1 MSAIKDILDKIDKL
15 SPADQERLKTILFS
29 KTFTKSISIEE
40 FVTKERFANGRVCPV
55 CGATHVV
62 RNGKRKDGTQKYICK
77 DCGKSFVITTN
88 SIVSGT
94 RKDLNVWIKYVD
106 CMLNGFSVRKAA
118 EECGIHRNTAFAWR
132 HKILDALQNMAN
144 DVILDGIVEADET
157 FFTISYKGN
166 HKKSKKFT
174 MPREPHKRGNSTHV
188 RGLSSEKVCVPCAVN
203 RSGMS
208 IAKVSNTGRV
218 STKDLHEIYDGRIDP
233 SATLVTDKM
242 NSYVRFSNANG
253 IELVQLKTGKAK
265 KGIYNIQHINSYHSQ
280 LKRFMKNF
288 NGVSTK
294 YLNNYLIW
302 HNFVNYAKESDV
314 EKRAILL
321 SYVLTTLK
329 TDRNSSLSDR
339 PALPLVA

>member
-253 IELVQLKTGKAK
+253 IELVQLKKICYDRAYEMGK
-265 KGIYNIQHINSYHSQ
+265 I
-280 LKRFMKNF
+280 
-288 NGVSTK
+288 
-294 YLNNYLIW
+294 
-302 HNFVNYAKESDV
+302 VNHKMPIV
-314 EKRAILL
+314 
-321 SYVLTTLK
+321 
-329 TDRNSSLSDR
+329 
-339 PALPLVA
+339 

>member
-15 SPADQERLKTILFS
+15 SPADQERLKTILLS

-40 FVTKERFANGRVCPV
+40 FVTKERFANGRICPV

-94 RKDLNVWIKYVD
+94 RKDFNVWIKYVD

-174 MPREPHKRGNSTHV
+174 MPREPHKRGNSTHI

-218 STKDLHEIYDGRIDP
+218 STKDLHEIYDG
-233 SATLVTDKM
+233 
-242 NSYVRFSNANG
+242 
-253 IELVQLKTGKAK
+253 
-265 KGIYNIQHINSYHSQ
+265 
-280 LKRFMKNF
+280 
-288 NGVSTK
+288 
-294 YLNNYLIW
+294 
-302 HNFVNYAKESDV
+302 
-314 EKRAILL
+314 
-321 SYVLTTLK
+321 
-329 TDRNSSLSDR
+329 
-339 PALPLVA
+339 

>member
-15 SPADQERLKTILFS
+15 SPADQERLKTILLS

-94 RKDLNVWIKYVD
+94 RKDFNVWIKYVD

-144 DVILDGIVEADET
+144 DVILDGIELLFFFVDIDDIGVRFIFMPQHKVFQHIT
-157 FFTISYKGN
+157 F
-166 HKKSKKFT
+166 
-174 MPREPHKRGNSTHV
+174 P
-188 RGLSSEKVCVPCAVN
+188 
-203 RSGMS
+203 
-208 IAKVSNTGRV
+208 
-218 STKDLHEIYDGRIDP
+218 D
-233 SATLVTDKM
+233 ATLSNQHDNT
-242 NSYVRFSNANG
+242 SFSQPT
-253 IELVQLKTGKAK
+253 ID
-265 KGIYNIQHINSYHSQ
+265 
-280 LKRFMKNF
+280 FF
-288 NGVSTK
+288 GVVIS
-294 YLNNYLIW
+294 
-302 HNFVNYAKESDV
+302 
-314 EKRAILL
+314 
-321 SYVLTTLK
+321 
-329 TDRNSSLSDR
+329 
-339 PALPLVA
+339 

>member
-15 SPADQERLKTILFS
+15 SPADQERLKTILLS

-94 RKDLNVWIKYVD
+94 RKDFNVWIKYVD

-280 LKRFMKNF
+280 LKRFMKSF
-288 NGVSTK
+288 NGVSAK